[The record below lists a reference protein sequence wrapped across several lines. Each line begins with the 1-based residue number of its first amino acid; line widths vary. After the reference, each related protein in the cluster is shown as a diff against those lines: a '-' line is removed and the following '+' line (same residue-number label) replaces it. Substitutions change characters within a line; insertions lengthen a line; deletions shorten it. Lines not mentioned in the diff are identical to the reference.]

1 MVKIIKSKYKVID
14 NFLPKEN
21 FLKIKENLLG
31 KNFPWYYFPDIS
43 FINKPSKGPLFYMQ
57 HIFYNREPNS
67 GFYDLIKINLLNYI
81 DIKSLI
87 RVKANL
93 YPNQGIKKMDEMHI
107 DYKYKHNGA
116 IFSINTNNGG
126 TILKDGTKINSVE
139 NRILFFNPSEE
150 HDSENC
156 TDEKTRINININYF

>member
-1 MVKIIKSKYKVID
+1 
-14 NFLPKEN
+14 
-21 FLKIKENLLG
+21 
-31 KNFPWYYFPDIS
+31 
-43 FINKPSKGPLFYMQ
+43 
-57 HIFYNREPNS
+57 
-67 GFYDLIKINLLNYI
+67 
-81 DIKSLI
+81 
-87 RVKANL
+87 
-93 YPNQGIKKMDEMHI
+93 MDEMHI

-126 TILKDGTKINSVE
+126 TILKDGTKIDSVE

>member
-1 MVKIIKSKYKVID
+1 MEYKTID

-21 FLKIKENLLG
+21 FLKIKELLLG
-31 KNFPWYYFPDIS
+31 SAFPWFYFPNIS
-43 FINKPSKGPLFYMQ
+43 DVEKFSKGNLFYMS
-57 HIFYNREPNS
+57 HLFYELEPNS
-67 GFYDLIKINLLNYI
+67 NFYNIIKNNLLNFM
-81 DIKSLI
+81 DIKSII

-93 YPNQGIKKMDEMHI
+93 YPNQSIKKINEMHV
-107 DYKYKHNGA
+107 DYDFKHNGA

-126 TILKDGTKINSVE
+126 TILKDGTKIDSIE
-139 NRILFFNPSEE
+139 NRMLFFDPSLE